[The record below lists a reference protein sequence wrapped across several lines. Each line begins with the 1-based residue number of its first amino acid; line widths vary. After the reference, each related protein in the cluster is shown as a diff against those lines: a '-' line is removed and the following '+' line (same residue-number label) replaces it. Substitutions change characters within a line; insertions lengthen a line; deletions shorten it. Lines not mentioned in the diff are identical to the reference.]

1 MHMYSLIFSN
11 TRVNRILRHS
21 LFWFGWIAYYTI
33 FSTMSWHG
41 NMPSIPVYKCFITS
55 LTEVASSTPLDMA
68 FCYIIIYILL
78 PRFLYTGRY
87 ITLVLAWLTLSVLF
101 IFLFEVFQR
110 IVVPGFRDLYDM
122 PKNSIPKSYIWVFFN
137 LFSQINMEGCLAAA
151 IKLGKFW
158 HIKQQELDLIKT
170 EKKKIEPFIDEGQI
184 QPVFFADIL
193 SRIEILA
200 TEKPL
205 LVAGMIK
212 KIKNLMLYAM
222 YENNQSKV
230 SLDKEL
236 ELLQEYVDLEKM
248 ALDNKVSI
256 TLKIASQGAQE
267 QIAPFIILPVTENA
281 FKQLSLHS
289 IDRKSLE
296 IDVKLSNGTLAMTLT
311 WSKPA
316 DTSTLYTGRGIILQ
330 NIGKRLNLIY
340 PQSHELKVFIQVEHV
355 VVALKIDL
363 RKAINK

>member
-1 MHMYSLIFSN
+1 
-11 TRVNRILRHS
+11 
-21 LFWFGWIAYYTI
+21 
-33 FSTMSWHG
+33 
-41 NMPSIPVYKCFITS
+41 MPSIPLSKCFITS

-68 FCYIIIYILL
+68 FCYLIIYFLI

-87 ITLVLAWLTLSVLF
+87 ISMVLAWLILSVLF
-101 IFLFEVFQR
+101 IFLFEVFQLT
-110 IVVPGFRDLYDM
+110 VVPAFRDMYDM
-122 PKNSIPKSYIWVFFN
+122 PKNPVPKSYLWVFFN

-151 IKLGKFW
+151 IKLGKLW

-170 EKKKIEPFIDEGQI
+170 EKKKIEPFMDEGQI

-193 SRIEILA
+193 DRIEVLL
-200 TEKPL
+200 TEKPM

-212 KIKNLMLYAM
+212 KIKSLLLYAM
-222 YENNQSKV
+222 YDNNQSKV

-248 ALDNKVSI
+248 ALDNRVSI
-256 TLKIASQGAQE
+256 TLKITSQGQQE

-296 IDVKLSNGTLAMTLT
+296 IDVKINNGAFTMTLT
-311 WSKPA
+311 WSKPG

-330 NIGKRLNLIY
+330 NISKRLNLIY

-355 VVALKIDL
+355 VVTLKINL

>member
-1 MHMYSLIFSN
+1 
-11 TRVNRILRHS
+11 
-21 LFWFGWIAYYTI
+21 
-33 FSTMSWHG
+33 
-41 NMPSIPVYKCFITS
+41 MPSYPVFKCFITS
-55 LTEVASSTPLDMA
+55 FTEVATSTPLDMA

-78 PRFLYTGRY
+78 PKFLYTGRY
-87 ITLVLAWLTLSVLF
+87 ITLVLTWLGLSV
-101 IFLFEVFQR
+101 IFLFLFEAFQR
-110 IVVPGFRDLYDM
+110 IVVPLYRDLYGM
-122 PKNSIPKSYIWVFFN
+122 PRNAIPKSYLWVFFN

-205 LVAGMIK
+205 LATGMIK
-212 KIKNLMLYAM
+212 KIKSLVLYAM

-236 ELLQEYVDLEKM
+236 ELLQEYFDLEKM

-256 TLKIASQGAQE
+256 TLKITSQGQQE

-281 FKQLSLHS
+281 FKQLSLHN
-289 IDRKSLE
+289 IDKKTLE
-296 IDVKLSNGTLAMTLT
+296 VDVKVANGTLAMMLT
-311 WSKPA
+311 WSKPG

-330 NIGKRLNLIY
+330 NISKRLNLIY
-340 PQSHELKVFIQVEHV
+340 PQNHGLKVFIHVEHV
-355 VVALKIDL
+355 VVSLKINL
-363 RKAINK
+363 RRAINK